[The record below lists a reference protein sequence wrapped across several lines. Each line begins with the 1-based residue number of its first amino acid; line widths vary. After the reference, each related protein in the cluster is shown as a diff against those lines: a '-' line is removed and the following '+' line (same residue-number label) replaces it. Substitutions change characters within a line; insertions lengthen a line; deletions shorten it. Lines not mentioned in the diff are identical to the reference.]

1 MTLGLLMVFVLPGFA
16 LACAAVPRYQSP
28 VERLLATV
36 GLSLAITTCTAVLL
50 AALPV
55 GLSRES
61 LAVVL
66 GGLTIALSI
75 GAAFRTGSNTRGDRS
90 PRARR
95 NASTSGTSP
104 SP

>member
-1 MTLGLLMVFVLPGFA
+1 MLGLLMVFVLPGYA
-16 LACAAVPRYQSP
+16 LACAALPQHQSP

-61 LAVVL
+61 FAVVL

-75 GAAFRTGSNTRGDRS
+75 CAAFRTRSNTRPDRS
-90 PRARR
+90 PGACR
-95 NASTSGTSP
+95 NASTSSTSP
-104 SP
+104 SS